1 MPKWLRSQSI
11 LRCKLCLTCVPVRK
25 YAAFFR
31 MAKKPTV
38 LIADD
43 HEIVRSGVR
52 NLIES
57 SGKYAC
63 CGQAASGREAVKM
76 AEDLQPDVAV
86 LDVTMPE
93 LNGIEAAKQ
102 ILKLCPR
109 TKVLVFTVHDAEQ
122 VVVEIFRSG
131 AHGYVLKSDAGRQLI
146 EAIGHVLSGKHYF
159 SSQISEVI
167 FNTMRDGSLPHAT
180 PAEET
185 PTTREREVIQL
196 LAEGH
201 SNKEVAAKLGISV
214 KTVET
219 HRAGIMRKLGLHSI
233 GELVRYAIRNKF
245 IEA

>member
-1 MPKWLRSQSI
+1 
-11 LRCKLCLTCVPVRK
+11 V
-25 YAAFFR
+25 
-31 MAKKPTV
+31 AKKKPAV

-43 HEIVRSGVR
+43 HEIVRAGVR
-52 NLIES
+52 NLVEG
-57 SGKYAC
+57 SGKFTC
-63 CGQAASGREAVKM
+63 CGQASSGREAVKM
-76 AEDLQPDVAV
+76 AEELEPDVAV

-102 ILKLCPR
+102 ILKLCPQ

-122 VVVEIFRSG
+122 VVMEIFRSG
-131 AHGYVLKSDAGRQLI
+131 AHGYVLKSDAGRQLV
-146 EAIGHVLSGKHYF
+146 EAIDCVLSGKHYF

-167 FNTMRDGSLPHAT
+167 FNASRDSTLPHAQ
-180 PAEET
+180 ADDK

-219 HRAGIMRKLGLHSI
+219 HRAAIMRKLGLHSI

>member
-1 MPKWLRSQSI
+1 MPK
-11 LRCKLCLTCVPVRK
+11 
-25 YAAFFR
+25 
-31 MAKKPTV
+31 KKPTI

-43 HEIVRSGVR
+43 HEIVRGGVR
-52 NLIES
+52 NLIEA

-63 CGQAASGREAVKM
+63 CGQAASGREAVKL
-76 AEDLQPDVAV
+76 AQELEPDVAV

-102 ILKLCPR
+102 ILKLCPE

-122 VVVEIFRSG
+122 VVMEIFRSG

-146 EAIGHVLSGKHYF
+146 DAIDCVLAGKHYF

-167 FNTMRDGSLPHAT
+167 FNASRDTTLPHAA
-180 PAEET
+180 PAEEK

-196 LAEGH
+196 LAEGS
-201 SNKEVAAKLGISV
+201 SNKEVADKLGISV

-219 HRAGIMRKLGLHSI
+219 HRAAIMRKLGLHSI